1 MTPAELFTRGVQAL
15 ERGAWEDAR
24 ASFNASLLETE
35 SPQAL
40 EQLGLASWWLDD
52 AAQTFLSRERAFQL
66 YRDAGDAKGAARVA
80 LWLVWDNLAIR
91 GDTAVA
97 SGWLE
102 RARRLLLGHESSAE
116 YGWLLLREGE
126 VALFRGHDP
135 ALARAHGTAAAG
147 LGRQTGDRGLEFTG
161 LALEGLARVSA
172 GDVAAGMRCLD
183 EATAAATGGEVK
195 ELHTVGVV
203 CCWQIFACER
213 VRDFDRAAQ
222 WCARVQEFTKRWQ
235 FRPLSAICQ
244 VQYAGILIWRGAWA
258 EAEAELQTAVHD
270 FEQSRPPLIG
280 QAYARLG
287 ELRLRQGRLEE
298 AGRLFEQAG
307 SQPIARLGQVAL
319 SLERG
324 DAAGAA
330 ADLERFLAQ
339 AGTGEPTL
347 RAGALE
353 LAVRAHAALGSLDAA
368 DEEKAELGRIAVALG
383 TQPLALSVAFA
394 EGVLL
399 RHRGDLAGAANRF
412 EEAAIL
418 AERTGA
424 PYEMARARLELSLV
438 LAEQRQRAGA
448 EREAKRAFDTFQML
462 GAARD
467 AARATQALERL
478 AESPSTPTKPDL
490 TGRQVEILRF
500 VAQGLSNPEIAA
512 RLGLSDHTVKRHVA
526 NLLTRLGLSSRA
538 AAVAYAAQ
546 HGLLSHGPNGP

>member
-1 MTPAELFTRGVQAL
+1 MTATDPFAVGVLAL

-24 ASFNASLLETE
+24 AAFNSSLEAAET
-35 SPQAL
+35 PQVL

-52 AAQTFLSRERAFQL
+52 AVHTFASRERAYRL
-66 YRDAGDAKGAARVA
+66 YREAGDAKGAARVA

-102 RARRLLLGHESSAE
+102 RARRLLMGHESSAE

-135 ALARAHGTAAAG
+135 AAARAHGTAAAQ

-161 LALEGLARVSA
+161 LALEGLARVSE

-183 EATAAATGGEVK
+183 EATAAATAGEVK

-235 FRPLSAICQ
+235 FRPLSAICR
-244 VQYAGILIWRGAWA
+244 VQYAGILVWRGAWA
-258 EAEAELQTAVHD
+258 EAEAELQTAVRD

-287 ELRLRQGRLEE
+287 ELRLRQGRFDE
-298 AGRLFEQAG
+298 AARLFEQAG

-319 SLERG
+319 TLERG

-339 AGTGEPTL
+339 VGTGEPTL

-353 LAVRAHAALGSLDAA
+353 LAVRAHAALGNWAAA
-368 DEEKAELGRIAVALG
+368 DREKAELGRIAEALG
-383 TQPLALSVAFA
+383 TLPLALSVAFA
-394 EGVLL
+394 DGALL
-399 RHRGDLAGAANRF
+399 HHRRDYAGSANRF

-424 PYEMARARLELSLV
+424 PYEMGRARLELSGV
-438 LAEQRQRAGA
+438 LAQQGQRAAA
-448 EREAKRAFDTFQML
+448 EREARRAFDTFQLL

-467 AARATQALERL
+467 ATRAAAALKRL
-478 AESPSTPTKPDL
+478 AESPAEATKPDL
-490 TGRQVEILRF
+490 TERQVEILRL
-500 VAQGLSNPEIAA
+500 VAQGLSTPEIAA

-526 NLLTRLGLSSRA
+526 NLLTRLGASSRA

-546 HGLLSHGPNGP
+546 RGLL

>member
-1 MTPAELFTRGVQAL
+1 MTPPEPFALGLQAL

-24 ASFNASLLETE
+24 AAFNASLAERE
-35 SPQAL
+35 SPEAL

-52 AAQTFLSRERAFQL
+52 TPRTFESREGAFRL
-66 YRDAGDAKGAARVA
+66 YREQGDEKGAARVA
-80 LWLVWDNLAIR
+80 LWLVWDNLAIT
-91 GDTAVA
+91 GDSAVA
-97 SGWLE
+97 LGWLE

-135 ALARAHGTAAAG
+135 AAARTSGTRAAE

-183 EATAAATGGEVK
+183 EATTAATAGEVK

-222 WCARVQEFTKRWQ
+222 WCARVQEFTKRWR
-235 FRPLSAICQ
+235 FRPLSAICRA
-244 VQYAGILIWRGAWA
+244 QYAGVLIWRGAWA
-258 EAEAELQTAVHD
+258 EAESELAVAARD
-270 FEQSRPPLIG
+270 LEQSRPPLAG
-280 QAYARLG
+280 QAFARLG

-298 AGRLFEQAG
+298 AAQLFDQAG
-307 SQPIARLGQVAL
+307 SQPIARLGQAAL
-319 SLERG
+319 MLERG

-330 ADLERFLAQ
+330 ADVDRLLAQ
-339 AGTGEPTL
+339 SGPGEPTL

-353 LAVRAHAALGSLDAA
+353 LAVRAHAALGGWSAA
-368 DEEKAELGRIAVALG
+368 EQARDELRRIAQALG
-383 TQPLALSVAFA
+383 TLPLALSVAAA

-399 RHRGDLAGAANRF
+399 RQRGDAVGAANRF
-412 EEAAIL
+412 EEAAVL

-424 PYEMARARLELSLV
+424 PLEMARARLDLSLA
-438 LAEQRQRAGA
+438 LAEQGQQAGA
-448 EREAKRAFDTFQML
+448 EREARRALETFQML

-467 AARATQALERL
+467 ATRATDVLTRRAGSPPAAKPAL
-478 AESPSTPTKPDL
+478 TT
-490 TGRQVEILRF
+490 RQIEILRL

-526 NLLTRLGLSSRA
+526 NLLTRLGLTSRA

-546 HGLLSHGPNGP
+546 HRLL

>member
-1 MTPAELFTRGVQAL
+1 MTPAELFTRGVRAL

-24 ASFNASLLETE
+24 ASFSASLQETE

-52 AAQTFLSRERAFQL
+52 SARTFASRERAFML
-66 YRDAGDAKGAARVA
+66 YREAGDAKGAARVA

-102 RARRLLLGHESSAE
+102 RARRLLMGHETSAE

-135 ALARAHGTAAAG
+135 AAARTYGTRAAN

-161 LALEGLARVSA
+161 LALEGLARVSE

-222 WCARVQEFTKRWQ
+222 WCARLQEFTKRWQ
-235 FRPLSAICQ
+235 FRPLSAICR

-287 ELRLRQGRLEE
+287 ELRLRQGRYEE
-298 AGRLFEQAG
+298 AAHLFEQAG
-307 SQPIARLGQVAL
+307 SQPIARLGQAAL
-319 SLERG
+319 ALERG
-324 DAAGAA
+324 EAAGAA

-339 AGTGEPTL
+339 TGAGEPTV

-353 LAVRAHAALGSLDAA
+353 LAVRAHAELGSWTTAE
-368 DEEKAELGRIAVALG
+368 EEKAELGRIAAALG
-383 TQPLALSVAFA
+383 TLSLALSVAFA
-394 EGVLL
+394 EGVLR
-399 RHRGDLAGAANRF
+399 RHRGDPAAAANRF

-424 PYEMARARLELSLV
+424 PYEMARARLELSGV
-438 LAEQRQRAGA
+438 LEHLGQRAGA
-448 EREAKRAFDTFQML
+448 EREAKRAYDTFQQL
-462 GAARD
+462 GAGRD
-467 AARATQALERL
+467 ATRATAVLKRL
-478 AESPSTPTKPDL
+478 AEPPAEPVKPDL
-490 TGRQVEILRF
+490 TGRQVEILRL
-500 VAQGLSNPEIAA
+500 VAQGLSNPEIAK

-526 NLLTRLGLSSRA
+526 NLLTRLGTSSRA

-546 HGLLSHGPNGP
+546 HGLL